1 MSVRAPPGKVCPTP
15 PLSLYV
21 HLPWCVRKCPY
32 CDFNSYAVRR
42 AGHSA
47 VEIPEARYVDA
58 LIADLDASA
67 LFPQVRD
74 REVVSVFFGGGTPS
88 LFSGEAIARL
98 VAAIRAR
105 LNVRADAEITLEA
118 NPGTV
123 ENEKFAAFEDAGI
136 NRLSLGVQSFSDTL
150 LKAIGRIHDAS
161 DARRA
166 IEAAAQHFPVFN
178 IDLISGLPGQRV
190 EDVLDDVEQ
199 AIAFSPAHLSNYALT
214 LEPGS
219 AFWSKRPE
227 LPDADLCADMLD
239 AVEERLTVAGY
250 AHYEVSAFARA
261 GNECRHN
268 LNYWTFGDYLGI
280 GAGAHGKLTGGDGAE
295 IRRQT
300 RWKNPETYIARA
312 NAGRAVEDDF
322 PIPPRELPL
331 EFMMNALR
339 LRKGFDAALFEAR
352 THLSI
357 ESVGEILERA
367 RDAGLIERTET
378 WIRPTPQGSRFL
390 NRLLTMFVPD
400 RRQETEDRRQ
410 MKTDR
415 CC

>member
-1 MSVRAPPGKVCPTP
+1 LG
-15 PLSLYV
+15 
-21 HLPWCVRKCPY
+21 
-32 CDFNSYAVRR
+32 
-42 AGHSA
+42 A
-47 VEIPEARYVDA
+47 VEIPEARYIDA
-58 LIADLDASA
+58 LIADLDAS
-67 LFPQVRD
+67 LPEVRD

-88 LFSGEAIARL
+88 LFSGTAITRL

-105 LNVRADAEITLEA
+105 LNVRADAEITLEV

-123 ENEKFAAFEDAGI
+123 ENEKFAAYENAGI

-150 LKAIGRIHDAS
+150 LKAIGRIHDAA

-166 IEAAAQHFPVFN
+166 IEAAARHFPVFN
-178 IDLISGLPGQRV
+178 IDLISGLPGQRI
-190 EDVLDDVEQ
+190 EDALDDVEQ
-199 AIAFSPAHLSNYALT
+199 AIAFSPAHISNYALT
-214 LEPGS
+214 LEPGA

-239 AVEERLTVAGY
+239 AVEERLADADYV
-250 AHYEVSAFARA
+250 HYEVSAFARA

-280 GAGAHGKLTGGDGAE
+280 GAGAHGKLTGGCSAE
-295 IRRQT
+295 IRRQA
-300 RWKNPETYIARA
+300 RWRKPETYIARA
-312 NAGRAVEDDF
+312 NAGHAVEDDF

-339 LRKGFDAALFEAR
+339 LLEGFDTALFEAR
-352 THLSI
+352 TGLSI
-357 ESVGEILERA
+357 ESIGETLGRA
-367 RDAGLIERTET
+367 REGGLIERTET
-378 WIRPTPQGSRFL
+378 RIRPTPQGSRFL
-390 NRLLTMFVPD
+390 NRLLTIFVPD
-400 RRQETEDRRQ
+400 RDQESGIRNQESGIRDQ